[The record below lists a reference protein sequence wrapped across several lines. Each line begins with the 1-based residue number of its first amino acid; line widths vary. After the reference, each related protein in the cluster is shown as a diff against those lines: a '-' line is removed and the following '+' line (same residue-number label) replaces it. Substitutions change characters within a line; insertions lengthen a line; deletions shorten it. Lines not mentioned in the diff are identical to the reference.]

1 MTLFEADMAFEE
13 LVDKALSD
21 LSPRQFAQF
30 LVNASKTISNYEDI
44 SMHMEM
50 MNNSNYS

>member
-13 LVDKALSD
+13 LVDRALSD

-30 LVNASKTISNYEDI
+30 LDNVSMRISDFEDEV
-44 SMHMEM
+44 SE
-50 MNNSNYS
+50 

>member
-13 LVDKALSD
+13 LVDRALSD

-30 LVNASKTISNYEDI
+30 LDNVTMRVSDYEDEV
-44 SMHMEM
+44 SE
-50 MNNSNYS
+50 

>member
-13 LVDKALSD
+13 LVDRALSD

-30 LVNASKTISNYEDI
+30 LDNVAMRVSDYEDEV
-44 SMHMEM
+44 SE
-50 MNNSNYS
+50 